1 MSERTTLFAALSRP
15 QLGWIR
21 EQLRNETT
29 GGAVLLVAATIA
41 MVWANS
47 PWSASYTAL
56 IDTVI
61 GIPALHLDLTIATWA
76 ADGLLAV
83 FFFVVGLELKHELVH
98 GSLSRPAQAAVPI
111 AAALGGMIVPAGIYA
126 IVNATAADGALRGWG
141 VPMATDIAFALAVL
155 AIVGR
160 RLPVALRAFLL
171 TLAVVDDLGAIT
183 VIAVFYTDQLQIP
196 WLVAAIACFAAYA
209 LGQRRRWTTP
219 LFYVPV
225 ALLAWGFLHASGVHA
240 TIAGVVLGLLTRI
253 HADPGEPEPPAER
266 LQHRIHPIS
275 AGFCVP
281 VFAFTAAGVSLAGI
295 GVGSAL
301 TSPVAIGVVLGLVV
315 GKPVGIVL
323 TSWIVARFTR
333 ASLAPTIRWADVTAV
348 GILAGIGFT
357 VALLIAELAFEESA
371 QLASA
376 KLAILVASVAAGLL
390 AAGVLAVRGRRASG
404 DMPPVADR

>member
-41 MVWANS
+41 MAWANS

-111 AAALGGMIVPAGIYA
+111 AAALGGMIVPAAIYA

-183 VIAVFYTDQLQIP
+183 VIAVFYTDQVQIA
-196 WLVAAIACFAAYA
+196 WLLAAIACFAAYA

-253 HADPGEPEPPAER
+253 HADPGEREAPAER

-281 VFAFTAAGVSLAGI
+281 VFAFTAAGVSLAGV

-301 TSPVAIGVVLGLVV
+301 ASPVAIGVILGLVV

-357 VALLIAELAFEESA
+357 VALLIAELAFDQSA

-404 DMPPVADR
+404 DMPSVADR

>member
-41 MVWANS
+41 MAWANS

-111 AAALGGMIVPAGIYA
+111 AAALGGMIVPAAIYA
-126 IVNATAADGALRGWG
+126 IVNATAADGAPRGWG

-183 VIAVFYTDQLQIP
+183 VIAVFYTDQVQIA
-196 WLVAAIACFAAYA
+196 WLLAAIACFAAYA

-253 HADPGEPEPPAER
+253 HADPGEREAPAER

-281 VFAFTAAGVSLAGI
+281 VFAFTAAGVSLAGV

-301 TSPVAIGVVLGLVV
+301 ASPVAIGVILGLVV

-357 VALLIAELAFEESA
+357 VALLIAELAFDQSA

-404 DMPPVADR
+404 DMPSVADR

>member
-1 MSERTTLFAALSRP
+1 MSERTPLFAALSRP
-15 QLGWIR
+15 QLSWLR

-29 GGAVLLVAATIA
+29 GGAILLVAATIA
-41 MVWANS
+41 MIWANS
-47 PWSASYTAL
+47 PWSDSYTAL
-56 IDTVI
+56 INTVI

-126 IVNATAADGALRGWG
+126 IVNATAAEGVVRGWG

-160 RLPVALRAFLL
+160 RLPTALRAFLL

-183 VIAVFYTDQLQIP
+183 VIAVFYSEQVHFG
-196 WLVAAIACFAAYA
+196 WLLAAVACFAAYA
-209 LGQRRRWTTP
+209 LGQRLRWTTP
-219 LFYVPV
+219 FFYVPV

-253 HADPGEPEPPAER
+253 HTDPDETESPAER
-266 LQHRIHPIS
+266 LQHRIHPLS
-275 AGFCVP
+275 AGICVP

-295 GVGSAL
+295 GLATAL
-301 TSPVAIGVVLGLVV
+301 TAPIAIGVMLGLVL
-315 GKPVGIVL
+315 GKPIGIVL
-323 TSWIVARFTR
+323 TSWLVARFTR
-333 ASLAPTIRWADVTAV
+333 ASLAPTIRWADITAV
-348 GILAGIGFT
+348 GMLAGIGFT
-357 VALLIAELAFEESA
+357 VALLIAELAFA
-371 QLASA
+371 DAAHLASA
-376 KLAILVASVAAGLL
+376 KLAIIVASITAGLL
-390 AAGVLAVRGRRASG
+390 AAAMLAVRSRRES
-404 DMPPVADR
+404 PEPQDRLDR